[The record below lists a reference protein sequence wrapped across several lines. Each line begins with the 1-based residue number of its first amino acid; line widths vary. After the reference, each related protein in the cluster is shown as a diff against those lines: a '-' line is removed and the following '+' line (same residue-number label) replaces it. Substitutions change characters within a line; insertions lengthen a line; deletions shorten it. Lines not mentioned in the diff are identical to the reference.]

1 MTNFMKTKLLLLLT
15 LFFSIQGLS
24 KTWTHVGPIST
35 NLLPVNGLPN
45 LFETAQINLIEVD
58 PRNENHWFCGGR
70 FAGLWEST
78 DGGGNWTRIP
88 TQHLGSNGVGKI
100 HFLNAQEIFVSNLHV
115 VVGGVKVQYSM
126 LSGIFNFKTK
136 TWEAVNRP
144 SDERHIIHDVTSFTE
159 KQRNFI
165 VMCASMGIY
174 ISDDKGL
181 TGSSFRKRLHN
192 RLKSC
197 TMIKTK

>member
-24 KTWTHVGPIST
+24 QTWTHVGPIST

-126 LSGIFNFKTK
+126 LSGIFQFQNQDLGGGESPERRKAYHPRCDFIHRKTK
-136 TWEAVNRP
+136 KFHR
-144 SDERHIIHDVTSFTE
+144 DVC
-159 KQRNFI
+159 
-165 VMCASMGIY
+165 VHGDLY
-174 ISDDKGL
+174 
-181 TGSSFRKRLHN
+181 FR
-192 RLKSC
+192 
-197 TMIKTK
+197 